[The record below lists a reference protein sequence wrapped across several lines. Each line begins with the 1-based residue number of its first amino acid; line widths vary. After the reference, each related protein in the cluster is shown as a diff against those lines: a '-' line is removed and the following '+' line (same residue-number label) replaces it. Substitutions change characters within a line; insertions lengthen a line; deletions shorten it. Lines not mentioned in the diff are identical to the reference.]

1 MNEQTR
7 NTARRDIRVQRLRN
21 ILSVSYSYHISQW
34 IGCYGSSNQIFVSS
48 WRLPFYYLLCVWN
61 YKKKAKFQ
69 KHYSIQGQSGPR
81 NHPLGKIITIEMSP
95 FINDKCMLFKWVL
108 INLVFSKAR
117 PDYHDNSPS
126 NSSFLNGR
134 FVLTSYIRQSTS
146 QFTVCTLAI
155 LKHLILRTIS
165 VFCNPW
171 DWIYLNTKT
180 ELLWNMSETMKQE
193 EVEEKN
199 PPFDI
204 FQYQTVKN
212 VDAQKNCAF

>member
-1 MNEQTR
+1 
-7 NTARRDIRVQRLRN
+7 
-21 ILSVSYSYHISQW
+21 
-34 IGCYGSSNQIFVSS
+34 
-48 WRLPFYYLLCVWN
+48 
-61 YKKKAKFQ
+61 
-69 KHYSIQGQSGPR
+69 
-81 NHPLGKIITIEMSP
+81 MSP

-108 INLVFSKAR
+108 INLVFSNVR

-193 EVEEKN
+193 EVEDKTHPLTYFN
-199 PPFDI
+199 IKLWKMLTHKKIVRFNRLAKRSAGPDRRRTISRQII
-204 FQYQTVKN
+204 FHRIYDFGQSS
-212 VDAQKNCAF
+212 AGG